1 MGFEQFLWYA
11 ENMLRNVQFELRLGV
26 VLGLMRYD
34 EVEQFI
40 SRYGELIQRIRC
52 MHDGSQLFKHGPVH

>member
-11 ENMLRNVQFELRLGV
+11 ENMLRVVQFELRLGV
-26 VLGLMRYD
+26 VLGLIHYD

-40 SRYGELIQRIRC
+40 SRCGELTQRIRC
-52 MHDGSQLFKHGPVH
+52 MHDGKQLSKHGTAH